1 VQHSASLPPFEG
13 RYKVFIIEDAEF
25 LSNEAANCLLKTLEE
40 PAGRVI
46 FLLLTTDERPLP
58 ATVISRCQRLE
69 LSPLSAAEVETTLI
83 NRWGVEPQKAKL
95 LSRLSHGCPGWAISA
110 ASNDSL
116 LQQHTEQVDRLLDTI
131 NTDYEERFTYASQLA
146 AQFKQ
151 SRGTVQERLGLWLDW
166 WRDLMLA
173 KVGCSDAI
181 TNIDRLAT
189 LVEMVKGYSLSQI
202 RALIKSIQA
211 AREQLRQNV
220 NPQLVLEVLMLDIP
234 RRKYG

>member
-1 VQHSASLPPFEG
+1 
-13 RYKVFIIEDAEF
+13 
-25 LSNEAANCLLKTLEE
+25 
-40 PAGRVI
+40 
-46 FLLLTTDERPLP
+46 
-58 ATVISRCQRLE
+58 
-69 LSPLSAAEVETTLI
+69 
-83 NRWGVEPQKAKL
+83 
-95 LSRLSHGCPGWAISA
+95 
-110 ASNDSL
+110 
-116 LQQHTEQVDRLLDTI
+116 
-131 NTDYEERFTYASQLA
+131 
-146 AQFKQ
+146 
-151 SRGTVQERLGLWLDW
+151 
-166 WRDLMLA
+166 MLA